1 MTTNTLI
8 DKLNEALGWELRA
21 INMYAH
27 YSANVKGIHRLQL
40 APMFDGEATESLAHA
55 NIVRKSIVKLE
66 GVPVTERNPH
76 PITHTTNF
84 SEMLQYSLET
94 EAQAAAVYGEVMIQL
109 EAAEDQDLKDAIEQI
124 YLAEL
129 RSVEELRLLME

>member
-1 MTTNTLI
+1 MTTNALI

-27 YSANVKGIHRLQL
+27 YAANVKGIHRLQL
-40 APMFDGEATESLAHA
+40 APMFDGEATESLEHA

-94 EAQAAAVYGEVMIQL
+94 EAQAAAVYGEAMIQL

>member
-27 YSANVKGIHRLQL
+27 YAANVKGIHRLQL

>member
-27 YSANVKGIHRLQL
+27 YAANVKGIHRLLL
-40 APMFDGEATESLAHA
+40 APMFDGEATESLEHA

-109 EAAEDQDLKDAIEQI
+109 GAAEDQDLKDAIEQI

>member
-27 YSANVKGIHRLQL
+27 YAANVKGIHRLQL

-76 PITHTTNF
+76 PITNTTNF

>member
-27 YSANVKGIHRLQL
+27 YAANVKGIHRLQL

-94 EAQAAAVYGEVMIQL
+94 EAQAAAVYWEVMIQL

>member
-27 YSANVKGIHRLQL
+27 YAANVKGIHRLQL
-40 APMFDGEATESLAHA
+40 APMFDGEATESLTHA

>member
-27 YSANVKGIHRLQL
+27 YAANVKGIHRLQL
-40 APMFDGEATESLAHA
+40 APMFDGEATESLEHA

-84 SEMLQYSLET
+84 SEMLQYSLVT

-109 EAAEDQDLKDAIEQI
+109 GAAEDQDLKDAIEQI